1 MTKELASARTPAPPP
16 ESALAV
22 SRDLGLAVVAT
33 LMVGYADFLTGIDLR
48 VFPLYFVP
56 VGIIAW
62 RGHRSM
68 SLALTVLAI
77 AVWEMSNRLAGMHY
91 PSAFVFYWNLG
102 VQWLSLLSCAL
113 LLSRMR
119 RLVDQERA
127 ASRVDSLT
135 GLANSRAFL
144 DLLSVETKRS
154 RRYGHPVTLAYVDLD
169 NFKQVNDSKG
179 HQEGDAVLVR
189 FAEVLRAGCRST
201 DCVARLG
208 GDEFALLLPETNA
221 DAVKPLLERLQQR
234 VREEMARGGWPV
246 SASIGAVCFERAP
259 DHGEQ
264 LLRRADALMYEVK
277 AAGKNAIRIENV
289 HAGEQ
294 LAV

>member
-113 LLSRMR
+113 LLSRSVALSTKNAPPR
-119 RLVDQERA
+119 VSTRSQGWPTAVRSSTCSLSRQNDRA
-127 ASRVDSLT
+127 AMGTR
-135 GLANSRAFL
+135 
-144 DLLSVETKRS
+144 
-154 RRYGHPVTLAYVDLD
+154 
-169 NFKQVNDSKG
+169 
-179 HQEGDAVLVR
+179 
-189 FAEVLRAGCRST
+189 
-201 DCVARLG
+201 
-208 GDEFALLLPETNA
+208 
-221 DAVKPLLERLQQR
+221 
-234 VREEMARGGWPV
+234 
-246 SASIGAVCFERAP
+246 
-259 DHGEQ
+259 
-264 LLRRADALMYEVK
+264 
-277 AAGKNAIRIENV
+277 
-289 HAGEQ
+289 
-294 LAV
+294 